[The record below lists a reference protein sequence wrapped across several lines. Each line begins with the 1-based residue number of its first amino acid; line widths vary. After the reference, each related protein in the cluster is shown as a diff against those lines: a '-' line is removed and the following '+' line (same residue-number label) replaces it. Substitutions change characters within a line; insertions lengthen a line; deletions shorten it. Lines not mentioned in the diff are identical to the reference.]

1 MRNWF
6 SIRTLLTM
14 ATINTWNSRQ
24 VYFIQAYPQAH
35 IEYDLYM
42 ELQKD
47 FNNKEGY
54 SRTHVLQLLKN
65 L

>member
-1 MRNWF
+1 MNKWH
-6 SIRTLLTM
+6 
-14 ATINTWNSRQ
+14 SRK
-24 VYFIQAYPQAH
+24 VDFIQAYPQAH